1 MDNTHDDDFGR
12 LLERKRRAEHEYNE
26 VSTLRTNLQKEIGRY
41 RELLE
46 GLNISFSTWSS

>member
-1 MDNTHDDDFGR
+1 MDNTNDDDFAR
-12 LLERKRRAEHEYNE
+12 LLERKRRVEQEYNE

-46 GLNISFSTWSS
+46 GLNIIFALLS